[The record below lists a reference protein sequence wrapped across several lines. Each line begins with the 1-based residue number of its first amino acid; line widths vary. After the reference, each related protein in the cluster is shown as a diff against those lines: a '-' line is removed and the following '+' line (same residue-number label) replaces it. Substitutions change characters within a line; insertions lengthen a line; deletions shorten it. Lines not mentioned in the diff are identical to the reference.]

1 MRKLKLKKKGNNNSK
16 TKFKINF
23 GQSALT
29 WILFIGIA
37 FVSLCLVFALY
48 IIIASPDFDTNKLY
62 HKDATVIYDKDKN
75 EIARIG
81 EQNRKIIYY
90 DDLPEVLIDALVAT
104 EDSRF
109 YQHNGV
115 DMLRFIKA
123 SIGQLTGNSSAGGA
137 STLSMQVIKNTY
149 TSREASGIKGIIRKF
164 TDIYMAVF
172 KLESKYTKD
181 EIMEFYFN
189 SQWLGYDGNLNYA
202 GIYGVEQASQYYF
215 AKSAKDLTLSE
226 ASLLVGMFQNPNL
239 YNPYRNPEGCTN
251 RQGVVLGLMVKH
263 GYITEEE
270 KKNAQKISVSSLLA
284 KNEVVSE
291 NNYQAFI
298 DYVLEDVEN
307 NTDFDPYKDAL
318 EIYTS
323 FDPAIQATLTAVE
336 NGEAYAFP
344 NDVVQF
350 GIAVTDVKNGSI
362 VALSGGRGY
371 KAKGLNRATDISRQP
386 GSTAKPLIDYAMY
399 IENISQSTYAMFLDE
414 PTTYS
419 NGTKISDYDNKYKGL
434 ITMRY
439 ALEDS
444 RNIPALLAFKAVAEQ
459 DKTILENF
467 AHSIGINYGEEL
479 YESASIGGFDGM
491 SPLEMAA
498 AYATFGRDGYYI
510 EPYSFTKVVNSE
522 TGDEY
527 KNSYTKTQVM
537 EETTAYMVNNILIG
551 VYGGRGVSGT
561 QIGGKTGTTN
571 LDSETKKKHG
581 LPGGASNDFWLVSY
595 SSDYSIALWY
605 GYDSLGKKDEN
616 GKAYYLTSSAGG
628 SARRQIMNY
637 LATRIYKKNSK
648 FSVPKN
654 LTKANIELQTF
665 PAQLCSEFTP
675 ESLCVSEYFVA
686 GTEPTDVSTRFSKL
700 EAPKNGKASSNG
712 SGITIKWESVTT
724 PDAVST
730 SYLSEHFNEYYGD
743 HAEKYY
749 QNRLNYNASV
759 LGSFGYD
766 VYIKN
771 GGNLT
776 FVGFTTSNS
785 YNYTGA
791 ITGDFVIKSAYS
803 LFKYNQSDG
812 LTISTSGIKTNN
824 TDQNNG
830 NSNSNN
836 DLNND
841 NINNDSNE
849 ETNDNITNNESNNN
863 EETLD

>member
-1 MRKLKLKKKGNNNSK
+1 MKKLKLKTKGKKK
-16 TKFKINF
+16 TKFNL
-23 GQSALT
+23 GQTALT
-29 WILFIGIA
+29 WLLILGIG

-62 HKDATVIYDKDKN
+62 HKDATVIFDKDKN

-123 SIGQLTGNSSAGGA
+123 SIGQITGNSSAGGA
-137 STLSMQVIKNTY
+137 STISMQVIKNTY

-172 KLESKYTKD
+172 KLEAKYTKD

-215 AKSAKDLTLSE
+215 AKSAKDLTLPE

-239 YNPYRNPEGCTN
+239 YNPFRNPEGCKN

-270 KKNAQKISVSSLLA
+270 KKNAQEISIPSLLA
-284 KNEVVSE
+284 KKEVVTDNS
-291 NNYQAFI
+291 NQAFI
-298 DYVLEDVEN
+298 DYVLQDVSE

-323 FDPAIQATLTAVE
+323 FDPKVQEVLTAVE
-336 NGEAYAFP
+336 KGEAFEFP

-350 GIAVTDVKNGSI
+350 GVAVTDVKNGSI

-371 KAKGLNRATDISRQP
+371 KAKGLNRATDITRQP
-386 GSTAKPLIDYAMY
+386 GSTAKPIIDYAMY
-399 IENISQSTYAMFLDE
+399 IEHISQSTYSMFLDE

-419 NGTKISDYDNKYKGL
+419 NGTKISDYDNRYKGL

-444 RNIPALLAFKAVAEQ
+444 RNIPALLAFKEVANQ
-459 DKTILENF
+459 DLSILEDF
-467 AHSIGINYGEEL
+467 AHSIGINYGEAL
-479 YESASIGGFDGM
+479 YESASIGGFNGM
-491 SPLEMAA
+491 SPLDMAA
-498 AYATFGRDGYYI
+498 AYASFGREGYYI
-510 EPYSFTKVVNSE
+510 EPYSFTKVINSE

-527 KNSYTKTQVM
+527 KNSYTKNKVM
-537 EETTAYMVNNILIG
+537 EETTAYMINNILVN

-571 LDSETKKKHG
+571 LDAETKKKHG

-605 GYDSLGKKDEN
+605 GYDALGKKDEEGN
-616 GKAYYLTSSAGG
+616 PYYLTSGAGG
-628 SARRQIMNY
+628 TARRQIMNY

-654 LTKANIELQTF
+654 LTRAKVELETF

-675 ESLCVSEYFVA
+675 SNLCVSEYFVS

-700 EAPKNGKASSNG
+700 DAPTNGKATSNG
-712 SGITIKWESVTT
+712 SGVTLTWDNIAT
-724 PDAVST
+724 PDAVDP
-730 SYLSEHFNEYYGD
+730 SYLSDHFKEYYGD

-749 QNRLNYNASV
+749 QNRINYNSSV
-759 LGSFGYD
+759 LGQFGYD
-766 VYIKN
+766 IYIKN
-771 GGNLT
+771 GGNLNL
-776 FVGFTTSNS
+776 VGFTTSNS
-785 YNYTGA
+785 YSYIGP

-803 LFKYNQSDG
+803 IFKYNQSDG
-812 LTISTSGIKTNN
+812 LTINTSNIKVDTPKPSKPSTPN
-824 TDQNNG
+824 TE
-830 NSNSNN
+830 
-836 DLNND
+836 D
-841 NINNDSNE
+841 NENIEEDDINNEVD
-849 ETNDNITNNESNNN
+849 NDTEN
-863 EETLD
+863 LD